1 MASQFPI
8 RFGWL
13 SPCIGNRWSD
23 HRPIVVDQAKTI
35 LPTVNDHFDSMWI
48 ADHFYGFDAKTDPF
62 VEAWTSLTWLA
73 AKFPDV
79 MLCHHVLGHG
89 YRPPALT
96 AKMAATLQVF
106 SENRFMLGIGAGW
119 RGDEYEAYGYD
130 FPKPAVRFAQL
141 EEVVAICRLMWT
153 EDMPSFEGTHY
164 SITEAA
170 APPLPEVVPPVCIGA
185 NGEQIGLPLVGRIAD
200 MWHNSSR
207 DPEAWLRKRDI
218 VRASAEA
225 AGRDPGSIETGIT
238 IERPLPETDAESE
251 AYVELIGRRREA
263 GVDHFVMDF
272 GNPSSTDPILR
283 FSEQVPTIG
292 IGVQDR
298 LGRGRQTGKA
308 LAHVSDA
315 ASEPD
320 LRRGRNRDHVARLRT
335 NRATASGSTSPTRR
349 MLRPFARA
357 ISMQPGEDGSGPRCR
372 AGSSMTS
379 TGRKLA
385 CVTASSSGRKRGSRN
400 QLKTWLALRS
410 YRRATCATEMPGT
423 IACATIRRFSSSGQC
438 RRTRRFRLLITAT

>member
-1 MASQFPI
+1 MTSRHQL

-119 RGDEYEAYGYD
+119 RGDEYAAYGYE
-130 FPKPAVRFAQL
+130 FPSPAVRYAQL
-141 EEVVAICRLMWT
+141 GEVVRICRLMWT
-153 EDMPSFEGTHY
+153 EDLPSFDGEYFT
-164 SITEAA
+164 ITEAA

-185 NGEQIGLPLVGRIAD
+185 NGEQVGIPLAGRLAD
-200 MWHNSSR
+200 MWHNTAR
-207 DPEAWLRKRDI
+207 TEQDWLRKYDI
-218 VRASAEA
+218 LRSSAET
-225 AGRDPGSIETGIT
+225 AGRDPDSIETGIT
-238 IERPLPETDAESE
+238 IERALPESDDDSDRFVES
-251 AYVELIGRRREA
+251 IGHWRDL

-272 GNPSSTDPILR
+272 GNPPDTEPILR
-283 FSEQVPTIG
+283 FSEQVISP
-292 IGVQDR
+292 
-298 LGRGRQTGKA
+298 
-308 LAHVSDA
+308 
-315 ASEPD
+315 
-320 LRRGRNRDHVARLRT
+320 LRT
-335 NRATASGSTSPTRR
+335 
-349 MLRPFARA
+349 
-357 ISMQPGEDGSGPRCR
+357 
-372 AGSSMTS
+372 
-379 TGRKLA
+379 
-385 CVTASSSGRKRGSRN
+385 
-400 QLKTWLALRS
+400 RS
-410 YRRATCATEMPGT
+410 HG
-423 IACATIRRFSSSGQC
+423 
-438 RRTRRFRLLITAT
+438 